1 VEKWRGIALEQ
12 AKAKRAGRPSLAEAE
27 RLTGQII
34 EVATRFFLEKGF
46 DATSIDQ
53 IAAEAKISKRTLYT
67 RFPTKADLF
76 EAVIVTAYETGVT
89 SIEATERK
97 LGTTRER
104 LYALALSLWAEIT
117 TTNSIAL
124 ERLVTAEAVRFPH
137 MARVMNNAG
146 AHRIEQIVEQILHD
160 GITTGQIRQL
170 EVRFAAEQFFSS
182 VILGGF
188 HRVLVG
194 LEPPD
199 LNYVR
204 KRHLQKAVELFLQGC
219 EP

>member
-1 VEKWRGIALEQ
+1 LEQ

-34 EVATRFFLEKGF
+34 AVATRFFLDQGF

-53 IAAEAKISKRTLYT
+53 IAAEAKISKRTLYA

-89 SIEATERK
+89 SIEAAERK
-97 LGTTRER
+97 LGTTQER
-104 LYALALSLWAEIT
+104 LYALSLSLWAEIT
-117 TTNSIAL
+117 TPDSIAL

-146 AHRIEQIVEQILHD
+146 AHRVAQMVEQILLD
-160 GITTGQIRQL
+160 GIAAGHLRQL
-170 EVRFAAEQFFSS
+170 DVRFAAEQFFSA

-188 HRVLVG
+188 HRVLIG
-194 LEPPD
+194 LEPVE

-204 KRHLQKAVELFLQGC
+204 KRHIQKAVDLFLRGC
-219 EP
+219 GPEET